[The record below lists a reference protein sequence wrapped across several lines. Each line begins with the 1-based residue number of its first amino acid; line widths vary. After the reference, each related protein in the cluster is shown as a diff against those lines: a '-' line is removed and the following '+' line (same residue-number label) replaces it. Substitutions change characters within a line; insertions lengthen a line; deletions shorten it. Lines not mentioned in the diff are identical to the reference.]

1 VYIDGHELGEYYFS
15 EAGHAIIHEMDGQG
29 PLGYR
34 VIPARPALVLRG
46 LRFELALQG
55 ESPSFDFGE
64 YDHLGNI
71 SFFAS
76 DDTDTD
82 EIVEVDLD
90 EFFPGPN
97 FEDDPDHTRLVKYGE
112 VAAEESFA
120 CEADDFVDQTAQLA
134 IDGFFFECP
143 AVLMAA

>member
-76 DDTDTD
+76 
-82 EIVEVDLD
+82 VLSH
-90 EFFPGPN
+90 EFALLY
-97 FEDDPDHTRLVKYGE
+97 FESLAKIESAVAVQTNGL
-112 VAAEESFA
+112 AAE
-120 CEADDFVDQTAQLA
+120 L
-134 IDGFFFECP
+134 
-143 AVLMAA
+143 